1 MLMKKNIL
9 LFILILLCGISYAQ
23 IKNVGITFEFEN
35 GELIVENSQE
45 YYAFDIMVSATEG
58 GSFFGSGMIYL
69 NYNTTSFGQN
79 VSSEENITLEKGE
92 LIQGE
97 LAPGIPLYDFVNI
110 TDNSSSCV
118 AITTGYNF
126 PMIPEEANIL
136 TSAPINY
143 LYVKLK
149 IIDISGYSG
158 LSFKEDLMQGQQ
170 YQSDDTMIYTPV
182 IAIDVDNIDLP
193 ITQQGLEPTTFGILQ
208 SSPNPFG
215 AFSPHTS
222 LTIISP
228 QGGKLL
234 LNVFNIKGQ
243 LVNKLYND
251 VVKQNQDIQL
261 SWNGKDSR
269 GNDLSSGIYLYQL
282 LIENKLFETKKVVI
296 IR

>member
-1 MLMKKNIL
+1 MKKIILAFL
-9 LFILILLCGISYAQ
+9 LFVICGTAYAQ

-35 GELIVENSQE
+35 GEVIIENSQE
-45 YYAFDIMVSATEG
+45 YYAFDIIAYATED

-79 VSSEENITLEKGE
+79 VSADENITVEKGE

-97 LAPGIPLYDFVNI
+97 LAPGIPLYNFVNI
-110 TDNSSSCV
+110 TDNTSSCV
-118 AITTGYNF
+118 AITTCYNF
-126 PMIPEEANIL
+126 PMLPGEANIL
-136 TSAPINY
+136 PSTPIQY
-143 LYVKLK
+143 LHIKLK

-158 LSFKEDLMQGQQ
+158 LSFMEDLMQNQQ
-170 YQSDDTMIYTPV
+170 YQSDDTTIYTPV
-182 IAIDVDNIDLP
+182 IATDTDNTDLP
-193 ITQQGLEPTTFGILQ
+193 VNQPEFKPTLFGILQ
-208 SSPNPFG
+208 SIPNPFG

-228 QGGKLL
+228 QTGKLS

-243 LVNKLYND
+243 LVNTIYND
-251 VVKQNQDIQL
+251 DVQKNQDIQL

-282 LIENKLFETKKVVI
+282 LVNNELFETKKVVI